1 MVVPEFMA
9 GLSRAVAGSPDA
21 HRLLAVSR
29 ALQSAAV
36 ALVAAFTAAAVVFAA
51 AVFMAAAIGKN

>member
-9 GLSRAVAGSPDA
+9 AVSRAVAGSPDA

-36 ALVAAFTAAAVVFAA
+36 ALAAFTAAAVVFTA
-51 AVFMAAAIGKN
+51 AVFMAAATAKN